1 MENKKIRIVVEV
13 SKDDYEALCS
23 VKKFTNL
30 SWKDFLIAGA
40 IYVVDKTKLEEKID
54 NLLNIIE
61 SIKQA
66 KQNLN

>member
-13 SKDDYEALCS
+13 SKDDYEALYS